1 MWLLDRFSNP
11 LWRRISRL
19 DKARRRTVAT
29 MLCGYDFLRRQVE
42 KKLVGPVETYLA
54 ASSKALAAAGGLTS
68 ALRSELVDEALL
80 ALLRSCTCPAYDPGL
95 KVPRAIVV
103 RLPEIWSGLVLAN
116 VNSRRDRAAPATL
129 DKTGYSEDPS
139 ETHRQV
145 LARWKE
151 ILGISELGFE
161 ERVNAEG
168 FGEAWD
174 WLTRVFIA
182 DTLDGMADV
191 PDRMLFSQARRVAA
205 AVPPH
210 CVGLIEKFI
219 EQVAA
224 LPAAA

>member
-1 MWLLDRFSNP
+1 
-11 LWRRISRL
+11 
-19 DKARRRTVAT
+19 
-29 MLCGYDFLRRQVE
+29 
-42 KKLVGPVETYLA
+42 
-54 ASSKALAAAGGLTS
+54 
-68 ALRSELVDEALL
+68 
-80 ALLRSCTCPAYDPGL
+80 
-95 KVPRAIVV
+95 
-103 RLPEIWSGLVLAN
+103 LPEIWSGLVLAN